1 MSMNSFTQLV
11 DLYFNSAYNI
21 WGVLLGANTIL
32 AVLLLSKYVVLP
44 LLKRLLLAFKI

>member
-1 MSMNSFTQLV
+1 MSITSFTELV
-11 DLYFNSAYNI
+11 DLYFDSAFNI

-44 LLKRLLLAFKI
+44 LLKRLLRAFKI